1 MMKSRWGGGGIAGK
15 GRLEKAGGRR
25 NTGCEFSVKLVMN
38 VVVVIGV
45 GREDVFLSGFPFH
58 SHDLCRKTAKRLVHC
73 SVDKKPTI
81 HRVVE
86 CVEWPF
92 DATLLTKSPCL

>member
-1 MMKSRWGGGGIAGK
+1 M
-15 GRLEKAGGRR
+15 LEKAGGRR

-38 VVVVIGV
+38 VVVVIRF

-58 SHDLCRKTAKRLVHC
+58 SHDLCRKMAKRRVHS
-73 SVDKKPTI
+73 SVGENLSI
-81 HRVVE
+81 HNYNRVVE
-86 CVEWPF
+86 CGKWPF